1 MKSESNVFMKV
12 DEIGSVRFYLIDGR
26 DSAADAIFRARFKLY
41 AEEGKYIADNG
52 INFHTEK
59 NMEYDVFDPISLH
72 LVAVNEKDEIFCGM
86 RIVPYHKEIGLPMEN
101 RYADKMVYNNPGFD
115 LSHYI
120 ENSGIPSENIAEFGR
135 FFKLSNKQNVDTI
148 YDPISML
155 MWKNA
160 AQLTKNEIGGLKI
173 INLAF
178 ACAVPSLAKLYS
190 KFGMGMVPD
199 SSGNFGNYRFPV
211 PTKLNAGNGKTNLED
226 LEFVPL
232 VLSRENV
239 TERIRKGEWEAF
251 DLSRPK
257 IDSKLL
263 VYLVPEEFGLRQDE
277 LYKQKQDLAELY
289 NMLYIADEQR
299 TPDER
304 LIISRKP
311 ALSLR

>member
-1 MKSESNVFMKV
+1 MKSASNIFLKV
-12 DEIGSVRFYLIDGR
+12 DELGPVKFYLIDGR
-26 DSAADAIFRARFKLY
+26 DSAVDAIFRARFKLY

-52 INFHTEK
+52 INFHIEK
-59 NMEYDVFDPISLH
+59 NMEYDVFDAISLH

-86 RIVPYHKEIGLPMEN
+86 RIVPYNKDIGLPMEN
-101 RYADKMVYNNPGFD
+101 RYSDNMIYSNPGFNV
-115 LSHYI
+115 SEYI

-135 FFKLSNKQNVDTI
+135 FFKLSTRQNVDPI

-160 AQLTKNEIGGLKI
+160 AQLTKSEIGGLKI

-199 SSGNFGNYRFPV
+199 LAGNFRNYGFPV
-211 PTKLNAGNGKTNLED
+211 PTKLNTSNGQTTMVN

-232 VLSRENV
+232 VLSRKNV
-239 TERIRKGEWEAF
+239 TQRIRNGEWEAF
-251 DLSRPK
+251 DLARPK

-263 VYLVPEEFGLRQDE
+263 VYLVPEEFGLNQDE
-277 LYKQKQDLAELY
+277 LYKQKQDLADLY
-289 NMLYIADEQR
+289 KMLYGEDEPGTADEN
-299 TPDER
+299 
-304 LIISRKP
+304 LIISRKV

>member
-1 MKSESNVFMKV
+1 MKSGSTIFMKV
-12 DEIGSVRFYLIDGR
+12 DELGPIQFYLIDGR
-26 DSAADAIFRARFKLY
+26 DSAADAIYRARFKLY

-52 INFHTEK
+52 IHFHIEK
-59 NMEYDVFDPISLH
+59 NMEYDVFDALSLH

-86 RIVPYHKEIGLPMEN
+86 RIVPYNQDIGLPMEN
-101 RYADKMVYNNPGFD
+101 RYSDKMIYSNPGFD

-120 ENSGIPSENIAEFGR
+120 ENSGIPAENIAEFGR
-135 FFKLSNKQNVDTI
+135 FFKLSNRQNVDPI

-190 KFGMGMVPD
+190 KFGMGMVPGL
-199 SSGNFGNYRFPV
+199 SGNFGNYTFPA
-211 PTKLNAGNGKTNLED
+211 PTKLNTRNGQTTMEN

-239 TERIRKGEWEAF
+239 TGRKGM
-251 DLSRPK
+251 
-257 IDSKLL
+257 
-263 VYLVPEEFGLRQDE
+263 VNG
-277 LYKQKQDLAELY
+277 KQS
-289 NMLYIADEQR
+289 I
-299 TPDER
+299 
-304 LIISRKP
+304 
-311 ALSLR
+311 